1 MHQTLT
7 MKLEQL
13 THTLHVNQEEAIA
26 EAVEIGVDKMWVDSI
41 LSRYLKKGLPRR
53 KAIQLV
59 GLENVRTAELQ
70 DMYARQD
77 VSWGLRGNKA
87 RS

>member
-1 MHQTLT
+1 

-77 VSWGLRGNKA
+77 VAWGLRGHKA